1 MAEFQIEISQEQHA
15 MLLSC
20 LGSEEAIPEYIQSYI
35 DRKIQEILNHKGIK
49 KDGLLRTNGHCC
61 QGEVK

>member
-15 MLLSC
+15 MLLSY

-35 DRKIQEILNHKGIK
+35 DQKIQEILNLKGTK
-49 KDGLLRTNGHCC
+49 KDGLLRTNGS
-61 QGEVK
+61 